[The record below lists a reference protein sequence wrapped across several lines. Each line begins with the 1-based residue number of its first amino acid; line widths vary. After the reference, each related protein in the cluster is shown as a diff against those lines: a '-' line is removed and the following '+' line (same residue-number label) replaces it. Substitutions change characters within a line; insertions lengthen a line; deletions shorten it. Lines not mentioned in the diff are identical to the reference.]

1 MRWTGL
7 QNRDIERSIRARA
20 RRILRGAQD
29 TWKSELSEHSE
40 SAPLQIDGYRIL
52 RVVGHGG
59 MSTVYLAEQASL
71 GRKVALKV
79 MLPEAL
85 ADEVSRGRFENEART
100 IARLQHPHI
109 VSIHEVGRT
118 RDGLP
123 FYSMP
128 FLPRGHLAQRDLR
141 GDQPKVAAIL
151 RPLLQALD
159 YAHVRGVVHR
169 DVKAENVLFDDNER
183 PQLADFGIALRRG
196 SNPRLT
202 STGLA
207 VGSTA
212 YMPPEQAR
220 GAEVDRRAD
229 LYSLGVLAWEMLTG
243 RLPYNAGDAL
253 TMAMMHTQDPI
264 PRLPAVL
271 RHWQGFIDKA
281 LAKRPDQRFAS
292 ANEMLAALDAL
303 ERRNHRAF
311 GPVELPASSV
321 GGTVPATAVGVR
333 WRPLAVAVIA
343 LLAIGFGMAKWMQQG
358 AGPGLP
364 ASQVGGATE
373 TRGVDALP
381 APQPG
386 AQTGV
391 LADIDAPAEPGAGA
405 AYLANAEQQLQSG
418 QLLSP
423 ANANAWDSWDA
434 AWRIDSTAPQVQML
448 TARLFDALA
457 DASDRALRAG
467 NMAAARDAFRR
478 AQQLDTRRGGD
489 GSAIALL
496 RTRLH
501 AALDA
506 RLSTLVAKPDRA
518 AAERLL
524 ADTRWLGLDTARSKA
539 LQGKL
544 AVLERSAARPAGTQ
558 GPTPASDVQV
568 LTVSRAEYGRFA
580 AATSRRNAECGRTSV
595 FGGRRSWSA
604 PGDRQDATAPVVCVS
619 AGDAQA
625 YAAWRSARENRRYRL
640 PSSGE
645 LKAQATTPVSGWLT
659 LCADRACSRRMASG
673 QTRPLDA
680 ARGYPNVGIRL
691 VRER

>member
-1 MRWTGL
+1 MSSDRTDA
-7 QNRDIERSIRARA
+7 N
-20 RRILRGAQD
+20 
-29 TWKSELSEHSE
+29 
-40 SAPLQIDGYRIL
+40 PPQIDGYRIA
-52 RVVGHGG
+52 RVIGHGG
-59 MSTVYLAEQASL
+59 MSTVYLAEQTSL

-85 ADEVSRGRFENEART
+85 EDEVSRGRFENEART

-109 VSIHEVGRT
+109 VGIHEVGRT
-118 RDGLP
+118 SDGLP

-128 FLPRGHLAQRDLR
+128 HLPRGHLAQRDLR
-141 GDQPKVAAIL
+141 GDQPKVAAVL

-169 DVKAENVLFDDNER
+169 DVKAENVLFDENER

-220 GAEVDRRAD
+220 GGDVDRRAD

-253 TMAMMHTQDPI
+253 SMAMMHTQDPI
-264 PRLPAVL
+264 PRLPAAL

-281 LAKRPDQRFAS
+281 MAKKPDQRFSS
-292 ANEMLAALDAL
+292 ANEMMAALDNLERRSGRAFGKVDIPAPAPPGDARPVAQRGGWMQVAVALAALL
-303 ERRNHRAF
+303 
-311 GPVELPASSV
+311 
-321 GGTVPATAVGVR
+321 AVG
-333 WRPLAVAVIA
+333 
-343 LLAIGFGMAKWMQQG
+343 FGIAKWMDDSG
-358 AGPGLP
+358 GRNAPATLP
-364 ASQVGGATE
+364 AIAT
-373 TRGVDALP
+373 TAGNSDLLP
-381 APQPG
+381 APQAG

-391 LADIDAPAEPGAGA
+391 LTVIDTPTEPGAGA
-405 AYLANAEQQLQSG
+405 AYVANGEQQLQAG
-418 QLLSP
+418 QLLAP

-434 AWRIDSTAPQVQML
+434 AWRIDSTMPQVQML

-457 DASDRALRAG
+457 DASERALRAD
-467 NMAAARDAFRR
+467 NATAARDTFRR
-478 AQQLDTRRGGD
+478 AQQLDARRGGD
-489 GSAIALL
+489 GSAITLL
-496 RTRLH
+496 RSRLH

-506 RLSTLVAKPDRA
+506 RLSALVTKADRVG
-518 AAERLL
+518 AEALL
-524 ADTRWLGLDTARSKA
+524 ANSGWLDLDGARSKA

-544 AVLERSAARPAGTQ
+544 AALARPPPAKTPDD
-558 GPTPASDVQV
+558 PTPTPTPTPVTNVQIF
-568 LTVSRAEYGRFA
+568 TVSRAEYARFA
-580 AATSRRNAECGRTSV
+580 AATSRASATCGRSGV
-595 FGGRRSWSA
+595 FGGRRDWSS
-604 PGDRQDATAPVVCVS
+604 PGDRKGDGAPVLCVS

-625 YAAWRSARENRRYRL
+625 YAAWRSAQEQRRYRL
-640 PSSGE
+640 PSAGE

-659 LCADRACSRRMASG
+659 LCADRGCRQRMVSG
-673 QTRPLDA
+673 QPRPLDA
-680 ARGYPNVGIRL
+680 GRGYNNVGIRL

>member
-1 MRWTGL
+1 M
-7 QNRDIERSIRARA
+7 S
-20 RRILRGAQD
+20 
-29 TWKSELSEHSE
+29 SEHTE
-40 SAPLQIDGYRIL
+40 ANPPQIDGYRIA
-52 RVVGHGG
+52 REIGHGG
-59 MSTVYLAEQASL
+59 MSTVYLAEQTSL

-85 ADEVSRGRFENEART
+85 EDEVSRGRFENEART

-109 VSIHEVGRT
+109 VGIHEVGRT

-128 FLPRGHLAQRDLR
+128 HLPRGHLAQRDLR
-141 GDQPKVAAIL
+141 GDQARVAAIL

-169 DVKAENVLFDDNER
+169 DVKAENVLFDENER

-202 STGLA
+202 SIGLA

-220 GAEVDRRAD
+220 GGDVDRRAD

-253 TMAMMHTQDPI
+253 SMAVMHTQDPI

-271 RHWQGFIDKA
+271 RNWQDFIDKA
-281 LAKRPDQRFAS
+281 MAKKPDNRFAS
-292 ANEMLAALDAL
+292 ANEMMAALDEL
-303 ERRNHRAF
+303 ERRSGRAF
-311 GPVELPASSV
+311 GKVEVPARALPADARPV
-321 GGTVPATAVGVR
+321 AHRGGWKPVAVVLATILAVG
-333 WRPLAVAVIA
+333 
-343 LLAIGFGMAKWMQQG
+343 FGIAKWMDRSEGPNATTTQQ
-358 AGPGLP
+358 A
-364 ASQVGGATE
+364 VETAT
-373 TRGVDALP
+373 GSVDPLP
-381 APQPG
+381 APQEG

-391 LADIDAPAEPGAGA
+391 LTAIDNATEPDAGV
-405 AYLANAEQQLQSG
+405 AYIANAEQQLQVG
-418 QLLSP
+418 QLLAP
-423 ANANAWDSWDA
+423 ANANAWDSWDS
-434 AWRIDSTAPQVQML
+434 AWRIDSTRSRVQML

-457 DASDRALRAG
+457 ESSERALRVGDAT
-467 NMAAARDAFRR
+467 AARDTFRR
-478 AQQLDTRRGGD
+478 AQQLDARRGGD

-496 RTRLH
+496 RSRLH
-501 AALDA
+501 GALDA
-506 RLSTLVAKPDRA
+506 TLSALIAKPDRT
-518 AAERLL
+518 AAETLL
-524 ADTRWLGLDTARSKA
+524 AGTRWLELDAARTQS

-544 AVLERSAARPAGTQ
+544 AAMSRPAAASTPGKTQ
-558 GPTPASDVQV
+558 QSQSTNIEL
-568 LTVSRAEYGRFA
+568 LTVSRAEYARFIA
-580 AATSRRNAECGRTSV
+580 VTSRASAACGRAGV
-595 FGGRRSWSA
+595 FGGKRDWSS
-604 PGDRQDATAPVVCVS
+604 PGDKQSAGAPVVCVS
-619 AGDAQA
+619 ASDAQA
-625 YAAWRSARENRRYRL
+625 YAAWRSTQEKRRYRL

-673 QTRPLDA
+673 QARPLVS
-680 ARGYPNVGIRL
+680 ARGYNNVGIRL

>member
-1 MRWTGL
+1 M
-7 QNRDIERSIRARA
+7 S
-20 RRILRGAQD
+20 
-29 TWKSELSEHSE
+29 SE
-40 SAPLQIDGYRIL
+40 STDASPPQIDGYRIL
-52 RVVGHGG
+52 RVIGHGG
-59 MSTVYLAEQASL
+59 MSTVYLAEQVSL
-71 GRKVALKV
+71 SRKVALKV

-118 RDGLP
+118 GSGLP

-128 FLPRGHLAQRDLR
+128 HLPRGHLAQRDLR
-141 GDQPKVAAIL
+141 GDQPKVAAVL

-169 DVKAENVLFDDNER
+169 DVKAENVLFDENER

-220 GAEVDRRAD
+220 GGDVDRRAD

-253 TMAMMHTQDPI
+253 SMAMMHTQDPI

-281 LAKRPDQRFAS
+281 MAKRPDQRFSS
-292 ANEMLAALDAL
+292 ANDMMAALDEL
-303 ERRNHRAF
+303 ERRNGRAF
-311 GPVELPASSV
+311 GKVE
-321 GGTVPATAVGVR
+321 VPARVLPGNAKPVAQGGGWT
-333 WRPLAVAVIA
+333 PIAVALAA
-343 LLAIGFGMAKWMQQG
+343 LIVVGFGIARWKDG
-358 AGPGLP
+358 GEGPNAP
-364 ASQVGGATE
+364 ATRTADATNPGSID
-373 TRGVDALP
+373 TLP
-381 APQPG
+381 APQAG

-391 LADIDAPAEPGAGA
+391 LTAIDTPIESGAGV
-405 AYLANAEQQLQSG
+405 AYIANAEQQLQAG
-418 QLLSP
+418 QLLAP

-434 AWRIDSTAPQVQML
+434 AWRIDSTMPQVQML

-457 DASDRALRAG
+457 EASERALRAG
-467 NMAAARDAFRR
+467 DATAARDTFRR
-478 AQQLDTRRGGD
+478 AQQLDARRGGD

-496 RTRLH
+496 RSRLH

-506 RLSTLVAKPDRA
+506 RMSAMVATPDRS
-518 AAERLL
+518 AAESLL
-524 ADTRWLGLDTARSKA
+524 ADTRWLELDAVRAKA
-539 LQGKL
+539 MQGKL
-544 AVLERSAARPAGTQ
+544 AAIARPAPATTP
-558 GPTPASDVQV
+558 GPTPTSPGANVEL
-568 LTVSRAEYGRFA
+568 LTVSRTEYARFA
-580 AATSRRNAECGRTSV
+580 AATARASAACGRTGL
-595 FGGRRSWSA
+595 FGGRRDWTSA
-604 PGDRQDATAPVVCVS
+604 GDGQSAGAPVVCVS
-619 AGDAQA
+619 ASDAQA
-625 YAAWRSARENRRYRL
+625 YAAWRSTQEKRRYRL

-673 QTRPLDA
+673 QARPLVS
-680 ARGYPNVGIRL
+680 ARGYNNVGIRL

>member
-1 MRWTGL
+1 MP
-7 QNRDIERSIRARA
+7 
-20 RRILRGAQD
+20 
-29 TWKSELSEHSE
+29 SEISEGN
-40 SAPLQIDGYRIL
+40 PPRIDGYRIA
-52 RVVGHGG
+52 RVIGHGG
-59 MSTVYLAEQASL
+59 MSTVYLAEQTSL

-109 VSIHEVGRT
+109 VDIHEVGRT
-118 RDGLP
+118 LDGLP

-169 DVKAENVLFDDNER
+169 DVKAENVLFDENDR
-183 PQLADFGIALRRG
+183 PRLADFGIALRRG

-202 STGLA
+202 STGVA

-253 TMAMMHTQDPI
+253 SMAMMHTQDPI

-281 LAKRPDQRFAS
+281 LAKKPDQRFSS
-292 ANEMLAALDAL
+292 AHDMLAALDEL
-303 ERRNHRAF
+303 ERRSGRAF
-311 GPVELPASSV
+311 GRVEVPAFALPGTIKSIDRDSAWKLWAIALAALLV
-321 GGTVPATAVGVR
+321 IAAGLALWMDGGTGAAVPAQ
-333 WRPLAVAVIA
+333 P
-343 LLAIGFGMAKWMQQG
+343 QPQPQ
-358 AGPGLP
+358 PGI
-364 ASQVGGATE
+364 STDGNG
-373 TRGVDALP
+373 DALP
-381 APQPG
+381 APQTG
-386 AQTGV
+386 GQTGV
-391 LADIDAPAEPGAGA
+391 LAAIDAPAEPGAGA
-405 AYLANAEQQLQSG
+405 AYFANAEQQLQAG

-434 AWRIDSTAPQVQML
+434 AWRIDSTAPRVQML
-448 TARLFDALA
+448 TMRLFDALA

-467 NMAAARDAFRR
+467 NIATARDAFRH
-478 AQQLDTRRGGD
+478 AQQLDARRGGD

-496 RTRLH
+496 RSRLH

-506 RLSTLVAKPDRA
+506 RLSTLIAKSDRV
-518 AAERLL
+518 AAEALL
-524 ADTRWLGLDTARSKA
+524 NDTQWLSLEGERSKA
-539 LQGKL
+539 LQSRL
-544 AVLERSAARPAGTQ
+544 ATLQRSTPAKGTDIARPTVADTAQ
-558 GPTPASDVQV
+558 I
-568 LTVSRAEYGRFA
+568 LTVSRAEYARFA
-580 AATSRRNAECGRTSV
+580 ASTSRTSAACGRTGV
-595 FGGRRSWSA
+595 FGGKRTWAA
-604 PGDRQDATAPVVCVS
+604 PGDRLGAVAPVVCVS

-625 YAAWRSARENRRYRL
+625 YAAWRTAQEPGRFRL
-640 PSSGE
+640 PSAGE
-645 LKAQATTPVSGWLT
+645 LKAQPAPVSGWLT

-673 QTRPLDA
+673 QPRPLDA
-680 ARGYPNVGIRL
+680 ARGYPNIGIRL